1 MGRTWTC
8 PCQTAA
14 RHRATAPMFRRRTW
28 MREGFVPSGSGSTR
42 NVTSLVARS
51 AGRPLAVLSLTG
63 AAIVVL
69 AGVAERR
76 TITQKAGW
84 FAGAAIANG
93 LFAFALL
100 RAVALHLHMAVDRIM
115 VEGVED

>member
-1 MGRTWTC
+1 MD
-8 PCQTAA
+8 PIAEAA
-14 RHRATAPMFRRRTW
+14 RTLRRT
-28 MREGFVPSGSGSTR
+28 RRHANICDV
-42 NVTSLVARS
+42 
-51 AGRPLAVLSLTG
+51 LAVLSLTG

-69 AGVAERR
+69 AGVADAMDDIPE
-76 TITQKAGW
+76 AGW